1 MDWSDEVRARLVREE
16 ERLRYKAANLQA
28 RGKTVMAAQELVVA
42 DDIRAALG
50 EIEECHRIAGEAIGT
65 DPSLR
70 SSACVSALA
79 VHCEWLR
86 ERAERAESAMD
97 NLAGKLSKAEAEVE
111 RLLEIVMAVEQ
122 KFPGET
128 RAQTALRYV
137 REAESRAN
145 EPGHARAALR
155 GGGK

>member
-111 RLLEIVMAVEQ
+111 RLRIAGQRCMEISTGLAAAEVVGHMDILNVM
-122 KFPGET
+122 
-128 RAQTALRYV
+128 
-137 REAESRAN
+137 S
-145 EPGHARAALR
+145 AAMR
-155 GGGK
+155 GGGE